1 MEKGIAFPTKVS
13 ILALI
18 VSFTLL
24 YSMYYRNQFA
34 PMINQF
40 EGELILKELPEFE
53 IQKISDDS
61 LITKKDLINSEGRL
75 TLVHFWGTW
84 CGPCEA
90 ELPPL
95 IALAKRFQKTEIQF
109 LLIAV
114 QDTKEKVV
122 KYFKRFGDLPP
133 NMILAIDHK
142 TDSMNK
148 FGTVKVPES
157 YVFNPAG
164 TNLSK
169 FIGPQDWDQ
178 DRYYDRLRFYHN
190 SSKGVITRPVETH

>member
-61 LITKKDLINSEGRL
+61 LITKKELINNDGRL

-95 IALAKRFQKTEIQF
+95 IALAKRFQETEIQF

-114 QDTKEKVV
+114 QDTKEKVE
-122 KYFKRFGDLPP
+122 KYFKRFGELPP

-142 TDSMNK
+142 ADSMNK

>member
-1 MEKGIAFPTKVS
+1 MERGLAFPTKVIIITL
-13 ILALI
+13 ILS
-18 VSFTLL
+18 VTLL
-24 YSMYYRNQFA
+24 YSMYHRNKFA

-40 EGELILKELPEFE
+40 DGELILKELPEFE
-53 IQKISDDS
+53 VQRISDDS
-61 LITKKDLINSEGRL
+61 ALTKKDLINSEGRL

-95 IALAKRFQKTEIQF
+95 IELANKFKDNEIQF

-114 QDTKEKVV
+114 QDTKEKVQ
-122 KYFKRFGDLPP
+122 KYFKRFGDLPT
-133 NMILAIDHK
+133 NMILALDNK
-142 TDSMNK
+142 ADSMTQ

-157 YVFNPAG
+157 YIFNHAG
-164 TNLSK
+164 KNLSK

-178 DRYYDRLRFYHN
+178 ARYLDRLRFYHN
-190 SSKGVITRPVETH
+190 SSKGVTTQKVETH